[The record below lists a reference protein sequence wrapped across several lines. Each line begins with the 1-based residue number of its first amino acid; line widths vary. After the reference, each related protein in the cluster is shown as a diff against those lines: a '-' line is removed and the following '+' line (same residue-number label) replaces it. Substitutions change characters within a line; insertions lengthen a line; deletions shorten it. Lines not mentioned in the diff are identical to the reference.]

1 MTAPTF
7 HAGER
12 AVQQRVGVAGRMAEL
27 GPRVIRDFMPDQ
39 HRDFFMQLPFVIAG
53 TTDATGQPWTSV
65 LAGPPGFVQS
75 PDARTLTI
83 HAQPLPGDPLQD
95 TLIDGA
101 FMGLLGLQPHTRRR
115 NRMNGIIQGVSAAG
129 FGVQLQ
135 QSFGNCPKYIQ
146 AREPV
151 YMLGQQTIQPV
162 MHDSTQLDAA
172 ARRMVEAADT
182 LFIATAYLGDAS
194 VVGAAGGV
202 DVSHRGG
209 KPGFV
214 RVDAD
219 GTLTMPDF
227 LGNYFFNTL
236 GNLAVNPRAGLLFV
250 DFDNGDLLY
259 LAVEA
264 HIIWDG
270 PELRAFEGAQ
280 RLLRFQVKRMR
291 RLEAALPLRWG
302 AATLSSALDGM
313 GHWSGH
319 RQNTSPRY
327 SGDDYLPH

>member
-7 HAGER
+7 HEGER

-39 HRDFFMQLPFVIAG
+39 HRVFFAQLPFVMVG
-53 TTDATGQPWTSV
+53 TVDDAGQPWASV
-65 LAGPPGFVQS
+65 LAAPPGFIQS
-75 PDARTLTI
+75 PDAHSLLL
-83 HAQPLPGDPLQD
+83 AAKPLAGDPLEHI
-95 TLIDGA
+95 LVNGVPI
-101 FMGLLGLQPHTRRR
+101 GLLGLEPHTRRR
-115 NRMNGIIQGVSAAG
+115 NRMNGVVQGVSATG

-135 QSFGNCPKYIQ
+135 QSFGNCAKYIQ

-151 YMLGQQTIQPV
+151 YAPQRQATRPV
-162 MHDSTQLDAA
+162 IHDSTQLDTA
-172 ARRMVEAADT
+172 ARRMVQAADT
-182 LFIATAYLGDAS
+182 LFIATTFSGDA
-194 VVGAAGGV
+194 ANAGVASGV

-236 GNLAVNPRAGLLFV
+236 GNLAVDPRAGLLLV

-264 HIIWDG
+264 DIIWDG
-270 PELRAFEGAQ
+270 QELRDFEGAQ
-280 RLLRFQVKRMR
+280 RLLRFHVKRMR
-291 RLEAALPLRWG
+291 RLEAALPFSWSPP
-302 AATLSSALDGM
+302 TLSPALDGI
-313 GHWSGH
+313 GHWSAH
-319 RQNTSPRY
+319 R
-327 SGDDYLPH
+327 